1 MSFLLGYCD
10 GLPEVRLESGT
21 RLLNEGEKSN
31 KLFILIDGELQILR
45 GDIEIGTIS
54 DPGSVFGELSIL
66 LDAPHTASV
75 RALSA
80 SRVYVVDDVDTF
92 LASTPEVMRHIGKLL
107 ALRLNSVTGY
117 LADLKRQFADKSDH
131 LGMVD
136 EVLESLLHQ
145 QDSPFTP
152 GSDRE
157 ADPRL

>member
-1 MSFLLGYCD
+1 MSFLLGYCN
-10 GLPEVRLESGT
+10 GLPEVQLESGA

-54 DPGSVFGELSIL
+54 EPGSVFGELSIL

-75 RALSA
+75 RALSP
-80 SRVYVVDDVDTF
+80 SRVYLVEDVDTF

-117 LADLKRQFADKSDH
+117 LADLKRQFADKSNH

-145 QDSPFTP
+145 QDSVFTP